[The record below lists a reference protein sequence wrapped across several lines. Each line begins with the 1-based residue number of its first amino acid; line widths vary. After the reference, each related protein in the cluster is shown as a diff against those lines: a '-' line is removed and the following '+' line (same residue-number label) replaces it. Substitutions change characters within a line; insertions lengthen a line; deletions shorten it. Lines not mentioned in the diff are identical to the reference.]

1 MNMGVYLFL
10 LLFALMFS
18 GMPIALGVGMAAI
31 LTTGIWGQIGLELI
45 FQQYYQGVNSFAL
58 LAVPLFMLAG
68 ELMTRL
74 GLVDDIIL
82 LAKLL
87 VGRMRGS
94 LAQINIVA
102 SVFFATMS
110 GSAVADTAAI
120 GGMLLPAMEKEG
132 YDKEF
137 SVAVTAASSII
148 GPIIPPSITMIV
160 YGSLMSNVPTGAMFA
175 AGIVPG
181 VLIGLGEMA
190 LVYYFS
196 RKRNYPRETKRYTAK
211 EASAIAVRTLPAVLT
226 PVVIVVAIFSGFCS
240 ATEAACIANI
250 WVLIT
255 GALYY
260 RRLNLKVFGESVIVA
275 VETAGAILLLNAAAK
290 PLSYLIA
297 MAQLPTMISEA
308 FTSFTSSKI
317 VILLLINV
325 VLLFLGCFMECTAN
339 VLIFAPIF
347 APLAISFGV
356 DPLQFA
362 LLFVV
367 NVVCGICTP
376 PFGPTIFL
384 EDYALAWK
392 ALELVGMEGMANRRF
407 NTLSGGE
414 RQRVLM
420 ARALTQQPEALILD
434 EPTNHLDIQY
444 QLQILRV
451 VKSLGIEVFAAMHD
465 LNLAIDYCDYLYVMS
480 RGAVVAEGTPETI
493 LEPDLIR
500 TVFGVESVLVD
511 VPELKRKTIVFVC

>member
-82 LAKLL
+82 LAKTA
-87 VGRMRGS
+87 GRPDAGS

-120 GGMLLPAMEKEG
+120 GGMLLPAMEKKEG

-226 PVVIVVAIFSGFCS
+226 PVIIVVAIFSGFCS

-275 VETAGAILLLNAAAK
+275 METAGAILLLNAAAK

-308 FTSFTSSKI
+308 FTSFYQQQDRHFAAAQCGAAVLGVLYGMYRKRPHFCPHLCTSGH
-317 VILLLINV
+317 LLW
-325 VLLFLGCFMECTAN
+325 GRSA
-339 VLIFAPIF
+339 A
-347 APLAISFGV
+347 
-356 DPLQFA
+356 
-362 LLFVV
+362 
-367 NVVCGICTP
+367 VCLDFRGQCGLRHLHT
-376 PFGPTIFL
+376 PFGPTVFL
-384 EDYALAWK
+384 AAGIAK
-392 ALELVGMEGMANRRF
+392 APLERCMKAIIPFCVVQIA
-407 NTLSGGE
+407 
-414 RQRVLM
+414 VILM
-420 ARALTQQPEALILD
+420 ISYIPALTLTLPRL
-434 EPTNHLDIQY
+434 
-444 QLQILRV
+444 
-451 VKSLGIEVFAAMHD
+451 LG
-465 LNLAIDYCDYLYVMS
+465 LY
-480 RGAVVAEGTPETI
+480 
-493 LEPDLIR
+493 
-500 TVFGVESVLVD
+500 
-511 VPELKRKTIVFVC
+511 

>member
-102 SVFFATMS
+102 SVFFSTMS

-325 VLLFLGCFMECTAN
+325 AAVLGVLYGMYRKRPHFCPHLCTSGHLLWGRSAAVCLAFRGQCGLRHLHTPLWSHDFPGCWYCKGTAGTMYEGDYTVLCGADSRYPDDFLYSGSDTDAAAAAGP
-339 VLIFAPIF
+339 VLVYGYGGGSYLP
-347 APLAISFGV
+347 
-356 DPLQFA
+356 
-362 LLFVV
+362 
-367 NVVCGICTP
+367 VCIGTSMAGYSRSCKRLCTP
-376 PFGPTIFL
+376 LFYGYHGLHHF
-384 EDYALAWK
+384 
-392 ALELVGMEGMANRRF
+392 RRKKRPVPGGGSCHRSEPCF
-407 NTLSGGE
+407 PPLSGGAGAGAGQLV
-414 RQRVLM
+414 RQR
-420 ARALTQQPEALILD
+420 AAQR
-434 EPTNHLDIQY
+434 
-444 QLQILRV
+444 LRCP
-451 VKSLGIEVFAAMHD
+451 F
-465 LNLAIDYCDYLYVMS
+465 
-480 RGAVVAEGTPETI
+480 
-493 LEPDLIR
+493 
-500 TVFGVESVLVD
+500 
-511 VPELKRKTIVFVC
+511 